1 MALGTLP
8 GGEHWIRLFFVM
20 LFLLGIDSA
29 VSFMEGFLT
38 VVQDTR
44 LYHNANKKIAN
55 RKVVTAVVALFA
67 FLLSLMYATDAGLL
81 WLDTID
87 YYINFVMLL
96 VGGFECFAAGWIY
109 NIEGQIERLGA
120 NIVFTYITTTFGSV
134 ILACVLW
141 FAVPDASQA
150 LWAGFVGLVGFY
162 AIGMTYVHCLMR
174 KKKQGD
180 ESLTFKG
187 MYYDL
192 TMKNVMDLTN
202 DLRAGKWDRI
212 YLSFLCYDVKKLT
225 HISISLSPVVGFMPS
240 VWAFLI
246 KHFIPPIICILF
258 SLNCDAT
265 TVVDGNTVKK
275 FGHYEG
281 YPFKPY
287 QILGI
292 LLVVF
297 AGFLFVSSLVF
308 PRMYD
313 GLEKPPEKSV
323 TDQSDKKVDDANAD
337 LEEVSEKE
345 ENIEASKVDAELE
358 VPEQAVQPNV
368 DAMSEEVVA

>member
-1 MALGTLP
+1 
-8 GGEHWIRLFFVM
+8 
-20 LFLLGIDSA
+20 
-29 VSFMEGFLT
+29 
-38 VVQDTR
+38 
-44 LYHNANKKIAN
+44 
-55 RKVVTAVVALFA
+55 
-67 FLLSLMYATDAGLL
+67 
-81 WLDTID
+81 
-87 YYINFVMLL
+87 
-96 VGGFECFAAGWIY
+96 
-109 NIEGQIERLGA
+109 
-120 NIVFTYITTTFGSV
+120 
-134 ILACVLW
+134 
-141 FAVPDASQA
+141 
-150 LWAGFVGLVGFY
+150 
-162 AIGMTYVHCLMR
+162 
-174 KKKQGD
+174 
-180 ESLTFKG
+180 
-187 MYYDL
+187 
-192 TMKNVMDLTN
+192 
-202 DLRAGKWDRI
+202 
-212 YLSFLCYDVKKLT
+212 
-225 HISISLSPVVGFMPS
+225 MPS

-246 KHFIPPIICILF
+246 MHFIPPIICILF
-258 SLNCDAT
+258 SLHCDAT

-358 VPEQAVQPNV
+358 VPEQAVQPDV
-368 DAMSEEVVA
+368 DPMSEEVVA